1 MDVSEPCVDNVQAA
15 IQAAWIVD
23 PPFAKEL
30 AQRYGLYDRIC
41 LCCAEKPLAAVDPT
55 RVLRDAL
62 GDLAFQLCLDCHY
75 SESRKYLVR
84 SLNVAT
90 FASTNP
96 CGEVKL

>member
-1 MDVSEPCVDNVQAA
+1 MSEPCVENIQAA

-30 AQRYGLYDRIC
+30 AQRYGIYDRIC
-41 LCCAEKPLAAVDPT
+41 LCCATKPLAGVDPT
-55 RVLRDAL
+55 KVLRDAL

-75 SESRKYLVR
+75 SESRRHLLRKMWHY
-84 SLNVAT
+84 T
-90 FASTNP
+90 TTSTNP